1 MQYHFERLR
10 RRILKLRDLDAV
22 LKRRKFRGLRDEFY
36 DRLWAEAAQDVG
48 AKFEKTDGLTQI
60 IAGSL
65 CTYLHHSDLMLDD
78 AITTRVMADKT
89 MTYGLI
95 AKLGH
100 PVPDH
105 CVFSLG
111 EMEKARSF
119 LARHAGGIVVKP
131 ARGTGGGN
139 GVSVGIRS
147 NEMLNQAARHAS
159 SFNSKL
165 LAEPILEGASLRLLY
180 LDGVF
185 LDAVLR
191 DRPTV
196 IGDGSSTL
204 RQLIKGETRNRLT
217 RKPIVALNPLNMDVD
232 CRSFL
237 QRQKL
242 DLGGRPGA
250 GQRIAV
256 KNVVNEN
263 AARDNRSVRD
273 AVNPEIIEAGG
284 QLVRNLNVSL
294 AGLDVIVRDH
304 TAPMQE
310 NGAYFHEVNIGPGLH
325 HHYLI
330 ANRDEG
336 VPVASRILDTMF
348 RRKIGVI
355 QT

>member
-10 RRILKLRDLDAV
+10 RRLLKLRDLDAV
-22 LKRRKFRGLRDEFY
+22 LKRRRFRGLRDEFY
-36 DRLWAEAAQDVG
+36 DRLWAEAARDVS
-48 AKFEKTDGLTQI
+48 AKVEKTDGLTQI
-60 IAGSL
+60 KAGSL
-65 CTYLHHSDLMLDD
+65 CTFVHHSDLMLDD
-78 AITTRVMADKT
+78 TITTRVMADKAV
-89 MTYGLI
+89 TYGLLS
-95 AKLGH
+95 KLGH

-105 CVFSLG
+105 CVFSIDDLA
-111 EMEKARSF
+111 KARSF
-119 LARHAGGIVVKP
+119 LARHPGGIVVKP

-147 NEMLNQAARHAS
+147 NEMLSQAARHAA
-159 SFNSKL
+159 SFNVKL
-165 LAEPILEGASLRLLY
+165 LAEPILEGSSLRLLY
-180 LDGVF
+180 LDGVY

-196 IGDGSSTL
+196 IGDGRATL
-204 RQLIKGETRNRLT
+204 RQLIRNETRNRLI
-217 RKPIVALNPLNMDVD
+217 RKPIVALNPLNIDVD

-237 QRQKL
+237 TRQKL
-242 DLGGRPGA
+242 ALSSRPSA

-273 AVNPEIIEAGG
+273 AVNSEIIEAGG
-284 QLVRNLNVSL
+284 QLVANLNVRL

-310 NGAYFHEVNIGPGLH
+310 SGAYFHEVNVGPGLH

-336 VPVASRILDTMF
+336 VPVASRILEIMF
-348 RRKIGVI
+348 SQKKGVI
-355 QT
+355 RT